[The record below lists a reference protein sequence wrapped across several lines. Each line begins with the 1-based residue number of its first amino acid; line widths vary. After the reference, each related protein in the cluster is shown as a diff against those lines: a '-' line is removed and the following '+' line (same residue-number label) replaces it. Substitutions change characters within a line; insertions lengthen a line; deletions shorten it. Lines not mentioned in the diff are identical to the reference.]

1 MLANNAK
8 MSISHISH
16 SHSRRYWYCDAD
28 RSRASWRPPSGG
40 TGACPRAKPRVRG
53 TCIHTVPAGG
63 KYSESPRRCQGRGRG
78 PAEKRS
84 LLHKRTCAKLVHAAA
99 SHHRGPCAVAQPL
112 PPYRC
117 PHRVHHAPIALQPT
131 HSCTNALA
139 PNLFMLRPRT
149 IAAPVQWPS
158 PCRCPHRVHHGPIAL
173 QPTHGRPGITRK
185 DCSRDALW
193 SV

>member
-1 MLANNAK
+1 MATAVRWHRGMPESQAQSDGEHVPYPQGANTV
-8 MSISHISH
+8 SL
-16 SHSRRYWYCDAD
+16 RDV
-28 RSRASWRPPSGG
+28 
-40 TGACPRAKPRVRG
+40 VRG
-53 TCIHTVPAGG
+53 GGGVPRKNVRCCTNALAPNLFMLRPRTIAAPVQWP
-63 KYSESPRRCQGRGRG
+63 SPW
-78 PAEKRS
+78 
-84 LLHKRTCAKLVHAAA
+84 
-99 SHHRGPCAVAQPL
+99 
-112 PPYRC
+112 PYRC